1 MKIDFKS
8 DLQYKIMSENNPSGS
23 KVWHVIYTRSRAEKK
38 VCADLTAK
46 NIECYL
52 PIQKQLRQWKD
63 RKKWVDVPLMPGYC
77 FVHVSRRDYDRVLNT
92 KNVVSYVIF
101 ERKAAVIPDG
111 QIDSLKQML
120 RQTDFKVE
128 VSHETFRQGKKVGI
142 INGPLLGLTGE
153 LKMEHGNNRF
163 ILRLDAINTVFLADV
178 PAENLTG
185 LPDDN

>member
-1 MKIDFKS
+1 M
-8 DLQYKIMSENNPSGS
+8 LPSHTEATPAVERPEKMGGGS
-23 KVWHVIYTRSRAEKK
+23 
-38 VCADLTAK
+38 
-46 NIECYL
+46 
-52 PIQKQLRQWKD
+52 
-63 RKKWVDVPLMPGYC
+63 
-77 FVHVSRRDYDRVLNT
+77 LNA
-92 KNVVSYVIF
+92 
-101 ERKAAVIPDG
+101 RLLLPDG

-153 LKMEHGNNRF
+153 LKKEHGNNRF
-163 ILRLDAINTVFLADV
+163 ILRIDAINTVFLADV